1 MEPDKT
7 MKSKKILVVDDER
20 GIADSLVL
28 ILNQSGFEATAA
40 YNGKTAIAQVLTSC
54 PEILLS
60 DVIMPGVN
68 GVEAAKIALSHCP
81 DMKIVLFSGQAA
93 SLDLVD
99 KANEAG
105 FRFQLLAKPIE
116 PEDLIAALHAV

>member
-1 MEPDKT
+1 LKT
-7 MKSKKILVVDDER
+7 KKILVVDDER

-40 YNGKTAIAQVLTSC
+40 YDGKTAIDRVLISC

-81 DMKIVLFSGQAA
+81 DLKIVLFSGQAA

-105 FRFQLLAKPIE
+105 FDFQLLAKPIE
-116 PEDLIAALHAV
+116 PEDLIAVLHAA